1 MFETE
6 NFMELINMTKETQ
19 TTNTATVST
28 ARKTESQ
35 NLEEVERQQEVGLE
49 DIRRLMRDA
58 YQQGFMDAVAWMQ
71 RPESEL
77 Q

>member
-1 MFETE
+1 
-6 NFMELINMTKETQ
+6 MEDTDMG
-19 TTNTATVST
+19 
-28 ARKTESQ
+28 
-35 NLEEVERQQEVGLE
+35 LEKVERDKEVGLE

>member
-1 MFETE
+1 
-6 NFMELINMTKETQ
+6 MEDTDMGVEK
-19 TTNTATVST
+19 
-28 ARKTESQ
+28 
-35 NLEEVERQQEVGLE
+35 VERDKEMGIE
-49 DIRRLMRDA
+49 DIRRLLREA

>member
-1 MFETE
+1 
-6 NFMELINMTKETQ
+6 MESADMG
-19 TTNTATVST
+19 V
-28 ARKTESQ
+28 
-35 NLEEVERQQEVGLE
+35 EEVERDKEVGLE

>member
-1 MFETE
+1 
-6 NFMELINMTKETQ
+6 MEDTDLG
-19 TTNTATVST
+19 V
-28 ARKTESQ
+28 
-35 NLEEVERQQEVGLE
+35 EEVERQQEVGLE
-49 DIRRLMRDA
+49 NIRRLMRDA

>member
-1 MFETE
+1 
-6 NFMELINMTKETQ
+6 MTKETQ
-19 TTNTATVST
+19 TTNTATVSI
-28 ARKTESQ
+28 AKKTESQ
-35 NLEEVERQQEVGLE
+35 HLEKEQRDKEMGIE
-49 DIRRLMRDA
+49 DIRRLLREA

>member
-1 MFETE
+1 
-6 NFMELINMTKETQ
+6 MESADMG
-19 TTNTATVST
+19 V
-28 ARKTESQ
+28 
-35 NLEEVERQQEVGLE
+35 EEVERDKEVGIE
-49 DIRRLMRDA
+49 DIRRLLRDA

>member
-1 MFETE
+1 
-6 NFMELINMTKETQ
+6 MEDTDLGVEK
-19 TTNTATVST
+19 
-28 ARKTESQ
+28 
-35 NLEEVERQQEVGLE
+35 VERQQEVGLE

>member
-1 MFETE
+1 
-6 NFMELINMTKETQ
+6 MESADMGVEK
-19 TTNTATVST
+19 
-28 ARKTESQ
+28 
-35 NLEEVERQQEVGLE
+35 VERDKEVGLE

>member
-1 MFETE
+1 
-6 NFMELINMTKETQ
+6 MEDTDLG
-19 TTNTATVST
+19 V
-28 ARKTESQ
+28 
-35 NLEEVERQQEVGLE
+35 EEVERQQEVGLE

-58 YQQGFMDAVAWMQ
+58 YQHGFMDAVAWMQ

>member
-1 MFETE
+1 
-6 NFMELINMTKETQ
+6 MESADLGVEK
-19 TTNTATVST
+19 
-28 ARKTESQ
+28 
-35 NLEEVERQQEVGLE
+35 VERDKEMGLE

>member
-1 MFETE
+1 
-6 NFMELINMTKETQ
+6 MEDTDMGVEKEQ
-19 TTNTATVST
+19 
-28 ARKTESQ
+28 RDK
-35 NLEEVERQQEVGLE
+35 EVGIE
-49 DIRRLMRDA
+49 DIRRLLREA

>member
-1 MFETE
+1 
-6 NFMELINMTKETQ
+6 MED
-19 TTNTATVST
+19 TNLGV
-28 ARKTESQ
+28 
-35 NLEEVERQQEVGLE
+35 EEVERKQEVGLE

>member
-1 MFETE
+1 
-6 NFMELINMTKETQ
+6 MEDTDLGVEK
-19 TTNTATVST
+19 
-28 ARKTESQ
+28 
-35 NLEEVERQQEVGLE
+35 VERDKEVGLE

>member
-1 MFETE
+1 
-6 NFMELINMTKETQ
+6 MEDTDLGVEK
-19 TTNTATVST
+19 
-28 ARKTESQ
+28 
-35 NLEEVERQQEVGLE
+35 VERNKEMGIE

>member
-1 MFETE
+1 
-6 NFMELINMTKETQ
+6 MESADLG
-19 TTNTATVST
+19 V
-28 ARKTESQ
+28 
-35 NLEEVERQQEVGLE
+35 EEVERDKEVGLE

>member
-1 MFETE
+1 
-6 NFMELINMTKETQ
+6 MEDTDMGVEK
-19 TTNTATVST
+19 
-28 ARKTESQ
+28 
-35 NLEEVERQQEVGLE
+35 VERDKEVGLE

-71 RPESEL
+71 KPEGEM

>member
-1 MFETE
+1 
-6 NFMELINMTKETQ
+6 MESADMG
-19 TTNTATVST
+19 V
-28 ARKTESQ
+28 
-35 NLEEVERQQEVGLE
+35 EEVERKQEVGIE
-49 DIRRLMRDA
+49 DIRRLLREA

>member
-1 MFETE
+1 
-6 NFMELINMTKETQ
+6 MESADMG
-19 TTNTATVST
+19 
-28 ARKTESQ
+28 
-35 NLEEVERQQEVGLE
+35 LEEKQRDKEVGLE
-49 DIRRLMRDA
+49 DIRRLMKDA

>member
-1 MFETE
+1 
-6 NFMELINMTKETQ
+6 
-19 TTNTATVST
+19 
-28 ARKTESQ
+28 
-35 NLEEVERQQEVGLE
+35 LEEKQRDKEVGLE
-49 DIRRLMRDA
+49 DIRRLMKDA

>member
-1 MFETE
+1 
-6 NFMELINMTKETQ
+6 MEDTDMGVEK
-19 TTNTATVST
+19 
-28 ARKTESQ
+28 
-35 NLEEVERQQEVGLE
+35 VERNKEMGIE
-49 DIRRLMRDA
+49 DIRRLLREA

>member
-1 MFETE
+1 
-6 NFMELINMTKETQ
+6 MTKETQ

-28 ARKTESQ
+28 AKKTESQ
-35 NLEEVERQQEVGLE
+35 HLEEKQRDKEVGLE
-49 DIRRLMRDA
+49 DIRRLMKDA